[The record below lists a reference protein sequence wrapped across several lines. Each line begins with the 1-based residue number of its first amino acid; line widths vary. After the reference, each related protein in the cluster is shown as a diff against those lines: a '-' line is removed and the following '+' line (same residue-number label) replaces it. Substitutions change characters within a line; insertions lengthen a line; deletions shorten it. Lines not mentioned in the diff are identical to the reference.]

1 MFHCFFS
8 DWISLPTIYYFFFVC
23 FCCLSN
29 RSTTRIEAII
39 NHNAH
44 TWTGVNSTLRKVNSF
59 SRRRRRPR
67 NDSIFPLLR
76 ANNEHEIFKLLF
88 TMFQMFQIKATNNFV
103 VVVVENWV
111 AIIVSE
117 NSFKL
122 NLDLFSSI
130 CCCWLC
136 VYFKLSSVLQQ
147 WVPLSAIV
155 EISRLQFSI
164 FFLGSFVP
172 SLFLLLLDW
181 RPSLRGEWVSECKT
195 TKIQKISQRK
205 TATATSSI
213 VQTSKRGF
221 FFGILYE
228 IWISIKRE
236 TRFISLF
243 YINFKWQRRRRRRRR
258 QRRILSLICY
268 AFYLLSF
275 YILFFSALCCR
286 ELPKV
291 GCFSCPIICIFFVF
305 KWAEEKR

>member
-1 MFHCFFS
+1 MRKILFSGKNCRINANVGRVSCFTAFSLIEFHCQQF
-8 DWISLPTIYYFFFVC
+8 IIFFFVC

-59 SRRRRRPR
+59 SRRRRRRPR

-76 ANNEHEIFKLLF
+76 ANNEHEIFKLLS

-103 VVVVENWV
+103 VVVGERIGWPLLYPKILLSLIWIYLVQFAAADSV
-111 AIIVSE
+111 CTLS
-117 NSFKL
+117 SP
-122 NLDLFSSI
+122 LFSSSE
-130 CCCWLC
+130 CL
-136 VYFKLSSVLQQ
+136 L
-147 WVPLSAIV
+147 VPLLKFRGCSF
-155 EISRLQFSI
+155 QYF
-164 FFLGSFVP
+164 FVP

-221 FFGILYE
+221 FSGYYTKFE
-228 IWISIKRE
+228 
-236 TRFISLF
+236 
-243 YINFKWQRRRRRRRR
+243 
-258 QRRILSLICY
+258 
-268 AFYLLSF
+268 
-275 YILFFSALCCR
+275 
-286 ELPKV
+286 
-291 GCFSCPIICIFFVF
+291 
-305 KWAEEKR
+305 